1 MVRVILGMWIP
12 HPFESTRYG
21 VRKWWVFLI
30 PNMSDLIG
38 YSESAPTSAPPV
50 VDEGLF
56 WLFFGDELNP
66 HLTHP
71 PMDEA
76 ILACFG
82 MNLTPT

>member
-1 MVRVILGMWIP
+1 MVLENG
-12 HPFESTRYG
+12 G
-21 VRKWWVFLI
+21 CFLI
-30 PNMSDLIG
+30 PNMPDLIG
-38 YSESAPTSAPPV
+38 QSELAATSAPSV

-71 PMDEA
+71 PVDEA

-82 MNLTPT
+82 MNLPPRKLTCG

>member
-30 PNMSDLIG
+30 PTMSDLIG
-38 YSESAPTSAPPV
+38 HIEPPV

-56 WLFFGDELNP
+56 
-66 HLTHP
+66 
-71 PMDEA
+71 
-76 ILACFG
+76 
-82 MNLTPT
+82 